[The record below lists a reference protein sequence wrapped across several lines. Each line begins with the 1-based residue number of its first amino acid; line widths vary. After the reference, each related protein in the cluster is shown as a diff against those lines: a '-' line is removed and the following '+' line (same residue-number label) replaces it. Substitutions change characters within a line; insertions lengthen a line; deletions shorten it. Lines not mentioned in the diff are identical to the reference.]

1 MFNPNTNRSKRG
13 VEAYRMQLAGADI
26 IAIAAHFGVSKNEA
40 RNLVG
45 RGRCLLQTPAE
56 RDAAAV
62 NAFSFFGA
70 VGKREVCSA

>member
-1 MFNPNTNRSKRG
+1 M
-13 VEAYRMQLAGADI
+13 EAYRMQEAGSGI
-26 IAIAAHFGVSKNEA
+26 VAIAAHFGVSKNEA

-70 VGKREVCSA
+70 VQREVCSA